1 MKRTGESEF
10 LTFIISDVFSL
21 IWFDWPKVSFEQ
33 VISIVSTFTA
43 DRIGSFFFVW
53 TGSVRTGSDRFGPV
67 RFGSC
72 W

>member
-1 MKRTGESEF
+1 
-10 LTFIISDVFSL
+10 
-21 IWFDWPKVSFEQ
+21 

-43 DRIGSFFFVW
+43 DRIGSFFVW
-53 TGSVRTGSDRFGPV
+53 TGSVRTGSDHFGPV